1 MKPKALTLRALGNT
15 AQSRPAHGVDG
26 AALLYPFDDDGA
38 DPEPGADLAEPP
50 YDAATVVG
58 AWHRKLKAIR
68 DDAGRTRRT
77 RATRG
82 RAPTAAPR
90 RPATTTTTTTGR
102 RAALR
107 GQQRVMEALKTLRRL
122 CFWLAATSAY
132 RPPLRYFASC
142 CRGLEEVLAS
152 ELSGP
157 RIRSPEVRVGK
168 SGCEFDGDM
177 GVLLRAGL
185 ERARRPSVD
194 TTLGRAPSAALTHS
208 HFSSLTVKN
217 AIVDSFAGNRLG
229 AGRRRHKACGVP
241 VHLYVDYD
249 EARLYRAVASESLH
263 KRGYRGDVAHKAA
276 LRTTVAAGLLYLAD
290 WPAKAA
296 AGAVLCDPMC
306 GSGTLPVEA
315 ALMARDVAPGL
326 IRAGFGPSEAPS
338 AACDLARPTATPG
351 ARPSARP
358 SAAPCPARR
367 RRSLR
372 ATRTTARSAS
382 PGRRA
387 ARPSTAASSCG
398 DAATLAGRDTDVVV
412 SNPPWDGRLDGAE
425 EAWDALG
432 SFLRR
437 EAPGATAHALTGN
450 MAVTRNLRMRA
461 SSKRKLV
468 SGGVD
473 LRFLKYEV
481 RGGTPKTEAAPAE
494 AEADAPAEPEAKP
507 AAKPAGADGRVLAAT
522 PRAQKPPYFG
532 AYFAGSAR
540 KASRFASEPKRQT

>member
-1 MKPKALTLRALGNT
+1 
-15 AQSRPAHGVDG
+15 
-26 AALLYPFDDDGA
+26 
-38 DPEPGADLAEPP
+38 
-50 YDAATVVG
+50 
-58 AWHRKLKAIR
+58 
-68 DDAGRTRRT
+68 
-77 RATRG
+77 
-82 RAPTAAPR
+82 
-90 RPATTTTTTTGR
+90 
-102 RAALR
+102 
-107 GQQRVMEALKTLRRL
+107 MEALKTLRRL
-122 CFWLAATSAY
+122 CLWLAATSAY

-185 ERARRPSVD
+185 EARTATKVMELLACEAGVETAQDLYDVARNVPWDALMRVDGTLRVD
-194 TTLGRAPSAALTHS
+194 TTLGREPSAALTHS

-217 AIVDSFAGNRLG
+217 AIVDSFRAGNRLG
-229 AGRRRHKACGVP
+229 SRPSVDTKACDVP

-326 IRAGFGPSEAPS
+326 IRAGFGPAGPPSEAPLRFACTTWLDFDGDAWD
-338 AACDLARPTATPG
+338 AALGAALGRALPRAPAQILASDAHDGALRLAKDG
-351 ARPSARP
+351 ARRASVDRDVVFAR
-358 SAAPCPARR
+358 
-367 RRSLR
+367 
-372 ATRTTARSAS
+372 
-382 PGRRA
+382 
-387 ARPSTAASSCG
+387 G
-398 DAATLAGRDTDVVV
+398 DAATLALGAKPDVVV

-432 SFLRR
+432 AFLRR

-494 AEADAPAEPEAKP
+494 AEAEAPAEPEAKP
-507 AAKPAGADGRVLAAT
+507 AARKPARAPARAPTVVVAAAAPSPWGAAPSPWGPAPDAAV
-522 PRAQKPPYFG
+522 PIAG
-532 AYFAGSAR
+532 AADYATRTVVELKDLLRAR
-540 KASRFASEPKRQT
+540 KLKVSGRKAELVSRLEAHDVDAR